1 MATWGVLFLFFS
13 VLTAVLGSHMQGGV
27 MTFRYRGKNPD
38 GSLTVDFKYKS
49 SYRGGCYNILYWYCA
64 SGNCGYDVQRTTMT
78 VDSGASP
85 SYWCQS
91 ETYMVKRVP
100 NDKPFQLIEN
110 SCCWIALTNGNTP
123 SWSLLTSVDLGTRS
137 DTSKPNTSPVTTIIP
152 VLRVPQ
158 NCPSSLN
165 LLAHDPDGDI
175 VQCRYGQSGANEC
188 ATCYPDAQFY
198 LDQYTCSLSFYSTLT
213 TGTYIFELVLED
225 FPKNNI
231 NLSYSDGT
239 VAYKH
244 RSNGFPNGLTTA
256 DSASF
261 PTTSSPNTIYNQ
273 ANSVLSKIP
282 LQFVIEVYSSVPSCD
297 YGQYRPLFLSPT
309 PNNGDILRAKAD
321 APFQLQIS
329 AQALQ
334 DSIVD
339 FKVSGPSN
347 MTKRF
352 TYNPDPHS
360 RNMTVEWTPSTDNI
374 EEHVPFCFVA
384 ETSNGYHSEMRCL
397 IVIVEHNSQ
406 LKTTLTCTDNTM
418 TLLIDKSPAS
428 ALYENHLRLN
438 DPQCLVTSNSTHLIG
453 SVGFNSCGTEI
464 EETEDKIV
472 FKNQIT
478 SFDHLG
484 DVITRKQQVAI
495 DFNCSF
501 PKETLLS
508 AAFQAKKAFYEYTE
522 AGFGH
527 FTYRFQLFQDNQ
539 FNTIQAQYPL
549 EVSLRDMIYMEIQVT
564 AMTPDVQL
572 FVESCKATPHNN
584 PNDPV
589 FYDIIKNGCP
599 KDDTFAN
606 YPGSNTT
613 YRFGMEAFAFIG
625 SYEEVYVSCTVI
637 LCKSGDPNTR
647 CARGCVTS
655 PHRRKRSL
663 GSETQQH
670 FISQGPLRLKREVSS
685 ERALDTN
692 PALNMNTLV
701 VAVAVVAVVAIIALA
716 FHTYKKQT
724 RYEKLPTEEL

>member
-1 MATWGVLFLFFS
+1 MAAWGVLIVCFS
-13 VLTAVLGSHMQGGV
+13 VLTVVLGSHMQGGI

-49 SYRGGCYNILYWYCA
+49 AFRVHCYNEFYWYCA

-78 VDSGASP
+78 VDSGSSP
-85 SYWCQS
+85 TSWCQT

-100 NDKPFQLIEN
+100 NDKPFQLYEN
-110 SCCWIALTNGNTP
+110 SCCWIALNNYNTP
-123 SWSLLTSVDLGTRS
+123 SWSLLASIDLGTRS
-137 DTSKPNTSPVTTIIP
+137 DTSKPNTSPVTAIIP

-188 ATCYPDAQFY
+188 ATCYNDPQFY

-225 FPKNNI
+225 FPKNDI

-244 RSNGFPNGLTTA
+244 RSNVHAAVSNSNGFTNTVP
-256 DSASF
+256 
-261 PTTSSPNTIYNQ
+261 SPSTISNP
-273 ANSVLSKIP
+273 AHSILSKIP
-282 LQFVIEVYSSVPSCD
+282 LQFVLEVSGSVPSCN
-297 YGQYRPLFLSPT
+297 YGQYRPMFLSPT
-309 PNNGDILRAKAD
+309 PNNGDILRARAD
-321 APFQLQIS
+321 APFQLQLS

-339 FKVSGPSN
+339 FKISGPSN
-347 MTKRF
+347 MTKMF
-352 TYNPDPHS
+352 TYNPDPNS
-360 RNMTVEWTPSTDNI
+360 RNMTVEWTPSRDNI

-384 ETSNGYHSEMRCL
+384 ETSNGYQSEMRCV
-397 IVIVEHNSQ
+397 IVIIEPNKQ
-406 LKTTLTCTDNTM
+406 LKTTLTCTGNTM

-428 ALYENHLRLN
+428 APYENHLRLN

-453 SVGFNSCGTEI
+453 SVGFNSCGTQI
-464 EETEDKIV
+464 EETEDTIV

-484 DVITRKQQVAI
+484 DVITRKHQVAI
-495 DFNCSF
+495 VLNCSF
-501 PKETLLS
+501 PKETLLT
-508 AAFQAKKAFYEYTE
+508 AEFQAKKAFYEYTE

-527 FTYRFQLFQDNQ
+527 FTYRFQFFKDNH
-539 FNTIQAQYPL
+539 FNLLQTQYPL
-549 EVSLRDMIYMEIQVT
+549 DVMLRDMIYMEIEVST
-564 AMTPDVQL
+564 MTSDVQM
-572 FVESCKATPHNN
+572 FVESCKATPNN
-584 PNDPV
+584 DPNNPV

-599 KDDTFAN
+599 KDDTFVN

-613 YRFGMEAFAFIG
+613 YRFGIEAFSFIG
-625 SYEEVYVSCTVI
+625 NYEEVYVSCTVI

-647 CARGCVTS
+647 CAQGCDPS
-655 PHRRKRSL
+655 SRRRKRSL

-670 FISQGPLRLKREVSS
+670 FISQGPLRLKREASS
-685 ERALDTN
+685 NRALDTN
-692 PALNMNTLV
+692 PALNMNTLI

-716 FHTYKKQT
+716 FHTYKKQA